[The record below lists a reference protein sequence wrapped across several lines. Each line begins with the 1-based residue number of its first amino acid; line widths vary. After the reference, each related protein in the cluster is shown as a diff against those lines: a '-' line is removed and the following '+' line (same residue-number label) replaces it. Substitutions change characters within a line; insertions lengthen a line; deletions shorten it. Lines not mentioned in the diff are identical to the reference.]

1 MTEANR
7 SLRLAGRRIL
17 VTGAASG
24 IGLTVAKLFRSEGCA
39 VAMTDVQSD
48 DLIAAAGSLD
58 GVPLTVDLLDFDA
71 LPGVV
76 AAAAKVL
83 GGLDGL
89 VNCAGIMA
97 GAKLADTDMST
108 WERVLGVNLTAPYV
122 LCKAAFP
129 WLWQSPD
136 SSIVNVS
143 SGMGLLPDVPCRTA
157 YAASKGGLIAFT
169 RALAAEAAPRIR
181 VNAVCPGTTRT
192 PMAQHLIPGSRDEE
206 PTSPIAQRY
215 AMKRIGEPEE
225 VAAAVL
231 FLSSSESSYVTGAT
245 LAVDGGRTFH

>member
-1 MTEANR
+1 MTGANR
-7 SLRLAGRRIL
+7 LLRLAGRRIL

-39 VAMTDVQSD
+39 VAMTDVQPD
-48 DLIAAAGSLD
+48 DLIAAAESL
-58 GVPLTVDLLDFDA
+58 GVVPLTADLLDFDA

-76 AAAAKVL
+76 AAAADAL

-89 VNCAGIMA
+89 VNCAGVMA
-97 GAKLADTDMST
+97 GATLADIEMST
-108 WERVLGVNLTAPYV
+108 WERVLGVNLTAPCA

-129 WLWQSPD
+129 WLLESPD

-143 SGMGLLPDVPCRTA
+143 SGMGLLPDLSGRIA
-157 YAASKGGLIAFT
+157 YAASNGGLIAFT

-181 VNAVCPGTTRT
+181 VNAVCSGTTRT
-192 PMAQHLIPGSRDEE
+192 PMAQHRIPASREE
-206 PTSPIAQRY
+206 EAESPIAQRH

-225 VAAAVL
+225 IAAAVL
-231 FLSSSESSYVTGAT
+231 FLSSSESSCVTGAT
-245 LAVDGGRTFH
+245 LTVDGGRTFH